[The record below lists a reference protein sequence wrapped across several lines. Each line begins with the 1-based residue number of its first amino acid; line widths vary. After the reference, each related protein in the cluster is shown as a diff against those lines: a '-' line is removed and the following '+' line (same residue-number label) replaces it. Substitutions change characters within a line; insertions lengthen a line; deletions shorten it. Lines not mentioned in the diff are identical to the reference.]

1 MNNCHTVVKKYSSH
15 RNFFDLF
22 TSKNIARHNY
32 FICLGKA
39 MTRTKKA
46 VVLILKCMA
55 FVFSTLLIIVFSLYC
70 AMWILVNGPSRTI
83 SNLFIET
90 VSETSAAKFLARM
103 YRSQEEIDEIVNR
116 GNSDDD
122 GGYLD
127 NSLIDLPDDTTGVED
142 DDYKGGSK
150 NGDDEG
156 NDNGQN
162 GSIGDTQNVDTDN
175 TDKVTPDADD
185 GIEIVDVRGETYNGK
200 MMIVHDPKRVFVAVP
215 DSYGENKRGLT
226 LDGYIEKYGAVG
238 GVNGGGFYDPNGTGR
253 GGVPEGIVIYEGKL
267 LWGDYG
273 TEYWIAGLD
282 ENGLLYVN
290 KMTPE
295 TALSLGIKYAASYGP
310 ALVINGVPRTRLYGG
325 LNPRTAIGQ
334 RADGAILMLVIDGR
348 SVSSLGATYDDLAE
362 IMVSF
367 GAVNATN
374 LDGGSSSLM
383 SYKGEHLTRSAYIF
397 GYRYMPTAF
406 LVR

>member
-1 MNNCHTVVKKYSSH
+1 
-15 RNFFDLF
+15 
-22 TSKNIARHNY
+22 
-32 FICLGKA
+32 
-39 MTRTKKA
+39 MTKTKKA
-46 VVLILKCMA
+46 AVLILKCIT
-55 FVFSTLLIIVFSLYC
+55 FVLLTLLIIVLALYF
-70 AMWILVNGPSRTI
+70 AMWMLVNGPSRTI

-103 YRSQEEIDEIVNR
+103 YRSQEEIDEIVGR
-116 GNSDDD
+116 GDSDGD

-127 NSLIDLPDDTTGVED
+127 NSLINLPDDMTG
-142 DDYKGGSK
+142 
-150 NGDDEG
+150 DEG
-156 NDNGQN
+156 DEYKSSDKTGEDSSEESVIDNKTGN
-162 GSIGDTQNVDTDN
+162 TPSDDTTNADKSVTDVDE
-175 TDKVTPDADD
+175 

-200 MMIVHDPKRVFVAVP
+200 MMIISDPKRVFVAVP

-238 GVNGGGFYDPNGTGR
+238 GINGGGFYDPNGTGR

-310 ALVINGVPRTRLYGG
+310 ALGINGVPRTRLYGG

-348 SVSSLGATYDDLAE
+348 SVSSLGATYDDLTE
-362 IMVSF
+362 IMVAF

>member
-1 MNNCHTVVKKYSSH
+1 MT
-15 RNFFDLF
+15 
-22 TSKNIARHNY
+22 
-32 FICLGKA
+32 KA
-39 MTRTKKA
+39 KKA
-46 VVLILKCMA
+46 AMIILKSMA

-70 AMWILVNGPSRTI
+70 AMWILVNGPSKTI

-103 YRSQEEIDEIVNR
+103 YRSQEEIDEIVDR

-122 GGYLD
+122 GNID
-127 NSLIDLPDDTTGVED
+127 NSLIDLPDDTTGEADAEHKSGDKTSED
-142 DDYKGGSK
+142 NSEESAL
-150 NGDDEG
+150 NNSTG
-156 NDNGQN
+156 N
-162 GSIGDTQNVDTDN
+162 TQSENDIN
-175 TDKVTPDADD
+175 TDKGAPYADE

-200 MMIVHDPKRVFVAVP
+200 MMIISDPKRVFVAVP
-215 DSYGENKRGLT
+215 DSYGETKRGLT

-238 GVNGGGFYDPNGTGR
+238 GINGGGFYDPNGTGR

-295 TALSLGIKYAASYGP
+295 EALSLGIKYAASYGP

>member
-1 MNNCHTVVKKYSSH
+1 MV
-15 RNFFDLF
+15 
-22 TSKNIARHNY
+22 
-32 FICLGKA
+32 LGKA
-39 MTRTKKA
+39 MTKAKKA
-46 VVLILKCMA
+46 AMIILKSMA

-70 AMWILVNGPSRTI
+70 AMWILVNGPSKTI

-103 YRSQEEIDEIVNR
+103 YRSQEEIDEIVDR

-122 GGYLD
+122 GNID
-127 NSLIDLPDDTTGVED
+127 NSLIDLPDDTTGEADAEHKSGDKTSED
-142 DDYKGGSK
+142 NSEESAL
-150 NGDDEG
+150 NNSTG
-156 NDNGQN
+156 N
-162 GSIGDTQNVDTDN
+162 TQSENVIN
-175 TDKVTPDADD
+175 TDKGAPYADE

-200 MMIVHDPKRVFVAVP
+200 MMIISDPKRVFVAVP
-215 DSYGENKRGLT
+215 DSYGETKRGLT

-238 GVNGGGFYDPNGTGR
+238 GINGGGFYDPNGTGR

-295 TALSLGIKYAASYGP
+295 EALSLGIKYAASYGP